1 MSTSASDSDQPGLWS
16 LTETGTRTETAG
28 TSAEAIATKPKR
40 RTSPPQPRRTAAS
53 QQPSPPSEVENLWDI
68 DEVGRYLGI
77 SKNTIYGWR
86 KANYGPPAMKIGKHL
101 RWRPAMVITWA
112 EEHEL
117 PVG

>member
-1 MSTSASDSDQPGLWS
+1 MNRPDPERTTNMSTSASDSDQPGLWS
-16 LTETGTRTETAG
+16 LTETAR

-40 RTSPPQPRRTAAS
+40 RTSPPQPR
-53 QQPSPPSEVENLWDI
+53 QPSPPREVENLWDI

-77 SKNTIYGWR
+77 SKITIYGWR